1 MEQANVFK
9 AMGESGKKDAEMEM
23 LEQALEARLP
33 EENLTWSTFT
43 ENSTF
48 HGVKYIFNSG
58 FVIRR

>member
-1 MEQANVFK
+1 MKANVLK
-9 AMGESGKKDAEMEM
+9 AMGPPATDDELEMWEK
-23 LEQALEARLP
+23 ALDARLP